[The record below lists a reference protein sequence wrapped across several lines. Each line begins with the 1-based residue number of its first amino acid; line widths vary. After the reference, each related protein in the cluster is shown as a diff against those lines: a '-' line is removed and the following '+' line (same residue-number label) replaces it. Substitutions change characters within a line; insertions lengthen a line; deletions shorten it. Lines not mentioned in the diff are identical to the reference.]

1 MPRLSEATAPTE
13 RNTLLENT
21 AYSVSCL
28 RCLQVWFP
36 VLSICSNFSFIFC
49 FFCEMICCMYH
60 LVLGHQVRTLTYATT
75 LPSSCILNFVKT
87 QTMRLCFQSHP
98 LYVVSFTHNLPTNN
112 SPQTTYENFFYDII
126 SFYDL
131 PRILF
136 LICQDYYF
144 SWHFFIRIC
153 LECYAP
159 FFVTLL

>member
-112 SPQTTYENFFYDII
+112 PPPKLHTRTFFMA
-126 SFYDL
+126 SFLSTIYHAFCFL
-131 PRILF
+131 FARITIFLGTFLLGSVWNVTHLF
-136 LICQDYYF
+136 L
-144 SWHFFIRIC
+144 
-153 LECYAP
+153 L
-159 FFVTLL
+159 T